1 MLPFFFLISK
11 KILLKKSV
19 KRPKYTGSI
28 QRNNPA
34 SPQKQRKTR
43 KQRKAPKTQK
53 TLVSPQQ
60 TPKNQ
65 KNNPKPQE
73 TQKNPNLYSVVNSLT
88 KNAILMQFL
97 FTYSIQIFP

>member
-1 MLPFFFLISK
+1 
-11 KILLKKSV
+11 
-19 KRPKYTGSI
+19 
-28 QRNNPA
+28 
-34 SPQKQRKTR
+34 
-43 KQRKAPKTQK
+43 
-53 TLVSPQQ
+53 LVSPQQ